1 MSRSIATCFRTAY
14 GARIISANPIIE
26 AQGLSHRYGD
36 RSALTDVSF
45 EVSAGRMFGLL
56 GPNGGG
62 KSTTFKILSTLMPAT
77 SGSVRVFGQDIN
89 AAQGAIRRRMGVVFQ
104 HPSLDIKL
112 TAAENLT
119 HQGHLYGLRGAMLRD
134 RVAELLSRVGMSERA
149 KDRVETFSGGMRRQV
164 ELAKALLHGPELL
177 ILDEPS
183 VGLDPGARRDFRERL
198 ARLQKDDGVTIVLTT
213 HYMEEADCCD
223 HVVILDEGRIVAA
236 GTPGEL
242 TRSIGGDCV
251 RVRTEDA
258 ESLCDQIRAK
268 FGGSPTTVDGQ
279 VRVECEKGHEFITQL
294 MEAFGESIRAV
305 TLSKPTLEDVFVD
318 RTGHRFRSNGGEAD

>member
-1 MSRSIATCFRTAY
+1 LICCRTVY
-14 GARIISANPIIE
+14 GACTISVNPVIE

-36 RSALTDVSF
+36 RAALTGVSF
-45 EVSAGRMFGLL
+45 EVAAGQMFGLL

-77 SGSVRVFGQDIN
+77 GGTVRVFGQDIQT
-89 AAQGAIRRRMGVVFQ
+89 AQGAIRRRMGVVFQ
-104 HPSLDIKL
+104 QPSLDIKL

-119 HQGHLYGLRGAMLRD
+119 HQGHLYGLRGATLRN
-134 RVAELLSRVGMSERA
+134 RVAELLSHVGMLDRA

-198 ARLQKDDGVTIVLTT
+198 ARLQKEDGVTIVLTT

-223 HVVILDEGRIVAA
+223 HVAILDEGRVVAT
-236 GTPGEL
+236 GTPGVL
-242 TRSIGGDCV
+242 THSIGGDCIQV
-251 RVRTEDA
+251 QTEDA

-268 FGGSPTTVDGQ
+268 FGGTPTTMDGQ
-279 VRVECEKGHEFITQL
+279 VRIECKRGHEFITQL
-294 MEAFGESIRAV
+294 MEAFGDSIRAV

-318 RTGHRFRSNGGEAD
+318 RTGHRFRSSSGGAD